1 MATGS
6 LLVVS
11 AAGGAVGLQSTVSQM
26 RNTPREISAAPA
38 ALPMMQDAVLAD
50 AAAITFERP
59 NVGTVAAP
67 PPPPPPPPVAVAP
80 KPAPVVRVD
89 AVTPAPP
96 PPKPAAPVGTK
107 AAAIANAAL
116 AQVGVYQDCT
126 MLVTNS
132 LKAVGISFHDW
143 PAGYF
148 SLGTTVPYS
157 QAVPGDLIW
166 YDDGGSASL
175 PGWDHIAVYIGN
187 GKAVHGGFNGNQT
200 VIFSMNVG
208 SGPGAFI
215 RVA

>member
-1 MATGS
+1 M
-6 LLVVS
+6 LVVT
-11 AAGGAVGLQSTVSQM
+11 AAGGSYGMYQAASPMKPRTSESQV
-26 RNTPREISAAPA
+26 IAAAAP
-38 ALPMMQDAVLAD
+38 QGSITAD
-50 AAAITFERP
+50 DVQIVFDQPKVTTE
-59 NVGTVAAP
+59 AAP
-67 PPPPPPPPVAVAP
+67 PPPPPPPAPVRVEQAA
-80 KPAPVVRVD
+80 PAPV
-89 AVTPAPP
+89 AKAPAPAPAPLP
-96 PPKPAAPVGTK
+96 PVPTTTK

-116 AQVGVYQDCT
+116 AQVGRVQDCT

-148 SLGTTVPYS
+148 SLGPTVPYS